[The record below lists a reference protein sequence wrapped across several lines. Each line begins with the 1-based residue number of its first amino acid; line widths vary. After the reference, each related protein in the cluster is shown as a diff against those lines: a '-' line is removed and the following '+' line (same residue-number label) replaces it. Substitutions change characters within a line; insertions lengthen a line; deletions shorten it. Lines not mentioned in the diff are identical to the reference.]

1 MSLLPNILPEFQFI
15 VLDIVKKELPI
26 LILAD
31 LDQVIK
37 REKTIAEEVFGG
49 TSGEKKE
56 YFRLTATSGPHL
68 GKGESACMV
77 YCRYHNDVVGS
88 SNTKD
93 ITDYCKQYGIT
104 YLTTNDFLFYA
115 IQRSLITKEEAVAFI
130 QNVRSMGSY
139 PPIVDFDKYICNKM

>member
-1 MSLLPNILPEFQFI
+1 M
-15 VLDIVKKELPI
+15 
-26 LILAD
+26 
-31 LDQVIK
+31 
-37 REKTIAEEVFGG
+37 
-49 TSGEKKE
+49 
-56 YFRLTATSGPHL
+56 TATSGPHL

-77 YCRYHNDVVGS
+77 YYRYHNDVVGS

-139 PPIVDFDKYICNKM
+139 PPIVDFDKYICNKL